1 MLRPLVR
8 FLRRWM
14 RPTSL
19 RARPWRGAG
28 WDRLCVT
35 SALLLTGTL
44 AVGAR
49 EAARPNVLMI
59 AVDDLRPELGTY
71 GVSAVRSP
79 HLDQLAATGLRFDRA
94 YCQYAICGPTRASLR
109 ENTIIVVWGDHGWH
123 LGEYGIWG
131 KATDYEVATRVPLIV
146 SAPQVTARG
155 RGTRALVE
163 FVDVYPSLCE
173 LAGLPL
179 PPK

>member
-1 MLRPLVR
+1 MLPQNTERSSFPRSQALTTLGLLALACILAVAN
-8 FLRRWM
+8 
-14 RPTSL
+14 T
-19 RARPWRGAG
+19 RGA
-28 WDRLCVT
+28 
-35 SALLLTGTL
+35 
-44 AVGAR
+44 
-49 EAARPNVLMI
+49 ERPNVLFI
-59 AVDDLRPELGTY
+59 AVDDLRPELGCY
-71 GVSAVRSP
+71 GASYIKSP
-79 HLDQLAATGLRFDRA
+79 NLDRLAARGTRFDRA